1 MALTMHA
8 HRAASGSPNRDPCWP
23 MVPGIVG
30 STNVTSRERQ
40 FERSADIEDSGVLR
54 VSSGHRL
61 YRGSLLILDD
71 LCLRRPRLFRRNLRS
86 LGYRVVHPSL
96 GRDGS
101 IGRHNRPLGYAA
113 SQVHNAGMI
122 CGSPVRAIGPSL
134 GTGAETDERYFGV
147 QKEPRRTTPWLVVL
161 STASDVAFCEAGKDM
176 ARALGAAVGILRLWG
191 SRRRFRR

>member
-8 HRAASGSPNRDPCWP
+8 HRAAFGSPNRDLYWL

-30 STNVTSRERQ
+30 STNMTSKERQ
-40 FERSADIEDSGVLR
+40 FERSTDIEDAGVLR

-61 YRGSLLILDD
+61 YRGPLLILDD

-101 IGRHNRPLGYAA
+101 MGRHNRPLGCAA
-113 SQVHNAGMI
+113 SRIRNAGMI
-122 CGSPVRAIGPSL
+122 CGSPACAIGPSL
-134 GTGAETDERYFGV
+134 G
-147 QKEPRRTTPWLVVL
+147 K
-161 STASDVAFCEAGKDM
+161 
-176 ARALGAAVGILRLWG
+176 
-191 SRRRFRR
+191 